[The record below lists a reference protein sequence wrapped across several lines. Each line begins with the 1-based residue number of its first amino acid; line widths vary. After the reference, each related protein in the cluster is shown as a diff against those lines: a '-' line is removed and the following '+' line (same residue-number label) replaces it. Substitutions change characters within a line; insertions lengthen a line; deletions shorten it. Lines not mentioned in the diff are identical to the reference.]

1 MCDRQPGAVANGD
14 KGVKR
19 CEGRR
24 GDTRATGH
32 VGGSACVEV
41 PVGGAWRLSG
51 DAGAGEGGV
60 QGAVVPCRRAVVC
73 WR

>member
-1 MCDRQPGAVANGD
+1 
-14 KGVKR
+14 
-19 CEGRR
+19 
-24 GDTRATGH
+24 